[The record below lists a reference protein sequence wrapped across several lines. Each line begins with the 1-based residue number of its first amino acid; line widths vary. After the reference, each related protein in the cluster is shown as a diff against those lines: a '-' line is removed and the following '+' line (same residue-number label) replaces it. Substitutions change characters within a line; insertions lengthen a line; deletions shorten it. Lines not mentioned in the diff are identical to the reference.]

1 MKLNQL
7 IAILQSVKA
16 NASKSKT
23 EVYQLCQK
31 NTLFQ
36 GLSRTYQSREED
48 GFVYPPESQ
57 KLTLKADELYANTEA
72 KASIV
77 VDGQTIIA
85 DVPVSYQSI
94 PFKTYL

>member
-16 NASKSKT
+16 NATKGKT

-31 NTLFQ
+31 NALFQ

-48 GFVYPPESQ
+48 GFIYPPESQ
-57 KLTLKADELYANTEA
+57 KLTLKADELIDKFVLASTEFWDLA
-72 KASIV
+72 ATQ
-77 VDGQTIIA
+77 D
-85 DVPVSYQSI
+85 
-94 PFKTYL
+94 